1 MFSIPKKKKVVIV
14 GAGFAG
20 VALAKELLKK
30 ARKKFSVVLIDKR
43 DYHLFKPALYKA
55 VSSSAG
61 PASVFSAVAIDFG
74 EIFQNKGEGEV
85 EIIHRRVSSVSLNTN
100 SIILSKESEKTF
112 WYDYLVLSLGAEP
125 NFESIPGSE
134 DNALSLATYEDA
146 LKIKHNLENLIKNKP
161 KHRSAEI
168 VIIGGGFVGC
178 EFAASLAEFG
188 KVLAESVG
196 QPKESIKISLIEV
209 GDRLMKVSG
218 GWLSK
223 KTEQRL
229 CQMGVQLFL
238 KKYIDFVKQGEIIF
252 AGGSLKNY
260 DILIWAGGSKPTG
273 SLFKKKCEVSDF
285 FNFGAPC
292 LPAGRRKNIFAIG
305 DFSGKGGVVPET
317 IRQAKYIAKVLINAE
332 KKSLF
337 GAKKPPAAYNPAKKK
352 FVLSLGRD
360 YGLTDLGF
368 FMKFEGKK
376 ASFLKDLIFLNYF
389 RKILPWR
396 KAWQV
401 YKKLKTLK

>member
-1 MFSIPKKKKVVIV
+1 MFIVPKKKKVVIV

-20 VALAKELLKK
+20 VALARKLLKK
-30 ARKKFSVVLIDKR
+30 AGEKFSVVLIDGR

-55 VSSSAG
+55 VASSAG
-61 PASVFSAVAIDFG
+61 PASVFSAVTMDFG
-74 EIFQNKGEGEV
+74 EIFKNKSESEIEV
-85 EIIHRRVSSVSLNTN
+85 IHRRVRSVSLNTN
-100 SIILSKESEKTF
+100 SIILSRESEKTF
-112 WYDYLVLSLGAEP
+112 WYDYLVLALGAEP
-125 NFESIPGSE
+125 NFENVSGSE
-134 DNALSLATYEDA
+134 GNALPLATYEDA

-161 KHRSAEI
+161 KHRIAEI
-168 VIIGGGFVGC
+168 VIIGGGFIGC

-209 GDRLMKVSG
+209 GEKLMKVSG
-218 GWLSK
+218 GWLSE
-223 KTEQRL
+223 KTEKRL
-229 CQMGVQLFL
+229 RQMGVQLFL
-238 KKYIDFVKQGEIIF
+238 KKPISFVKQGEIIF
-252 AGGSLKNY
+252 AGGSSKSY
-260 DILIWAGGSKPTG
+260 DILIWAGGSKPTE

-285 FNFGAPC
+285 LNFGS
-292 LPAGRRKNIFAIG
+292 RKNIFAIG
-305 DFSGKGGVVPET
+305 DFSGKGCIVPDAIE
-317 IRQAKYIAKVLINAE
+317 QAKYIAKVLVKAE

-337 GAKKPPAAYNPAKKK
+337 GAKKLSAAYKPAKKK

-368 FMKFEGKK
+368 VKLKGKR

-396 KAWQV
+396 KAWAA
-401 YKKLKTLK
+401 YKKLKELE

>member
-1 MFSIPKKKKVVIV
+1 MFVIPKKKKVVIV

-20 VALAKELLKK
+20 IALARELLKK
-30 ARKKFSVVLIDKR
+30 AGEKFSVVLIDKR

-55 VSSSAG
+55 VASFAG

-74 EIFQNKGEGEV
+74 EIFKNESEI
-85 EIIHRRVSSVSLNTN
+85 EIIHRRARSVSLNTN
-100 SIILSKESEKTF
+100 SISLSKESEKTF
-112 WYDYLVLSLGAEP
+112 WYDYLVLALGTEP
-125 NFESIPGSE
+125 NFESVPGSE
-134 DNALSLATYEDA
+134 RNALPLTTYEDA

-188 KVLAESVG
+188 KVLAESTS
-196 QPKESIKISLIEV
+196 QPKESIKISLIEA
-209 GDRLMKVSG
+209 GDKLMKVSG
-218 GWLSK
+218 GWLSE

-229 CQMGVQLFL
+229 RQVGVQLFL
-238 KKYIDFVKQGEIIF
+238 KNPISLVKQGEIIF
-252 AGGSLKNY
+252 AGGSSKNY
-260 DILIWAGGSKPTG
+260 DILIWAGDSKPTE
-273 SLFKKKCEVSDF
+273 SLFKKKRDVSNF
-285 FNFGAPC
+285 LNFGA
-292 LPAGRRKNIFAIG
+292 RKNIFTVG
-305 DFSGKGGVVPET
+305 DFSGRGGVAPEA
-317 IRQAKYIAKVLINAE
+317 IRQAKYVAKVLISAE

-337 GAKKPPAAYNPAKKK
+337 GAKKTLAAYKPAKKK

-368 FMKFEGKK
+368 VKLRGKK
-376 ASFLKDLIFLNYF
+376 AIFLKDLIFLNYF

-396 KAWQV
+396 KAWLAC
-401 YKKLKTLK
+401 KKFKAL